1 MSFADNLFGYVQDV
15 NNFLNGVAGNASINT
30 VPQVAVDSRT
40 SASFGTLTAAR
51 KPFKPFIIGFI
62 PPDALVNYVPI
73 DVINK
78 NIADVTG
85 STAQGQSASAGLSN
99 TGAVYAGSPNQV
111 QAART
116 TFSQQELGDALYQ
129 SLKSRGFSDDQASTL
144 VPLMVGQIGAEI
156 TKTNDGTSFITNNY
170 NIGNVHMAAAGQYN
184 TPGVPSSG
192 YAVSPTTPRGGT
204 FVLGNDSYGANQKI
218 PDGAKVGDSYPVYFQ
233 ASTSLQ
239 DSTNK
244 WLDTLSNWPGVTDA
258 TNAQDYTTALLS
270 TQQGGSGIKGSY
282 FTGPPTLYAR
292 NIDAGQNRYLQ
303 ATGGVVTPSNADTV
317 ANATSDNSKLGV
329 GVMVSGDITDIDAT
343 DPLSFVA
350 GRNIRATTDQDRA
363 RVVSLQVAQINAQI
377 KAIQQTPPLSTLIN
391 PQEFTRSYE
400 NSFDAPKARRGHI
413 VHTWLEKPLIISCKG
428 QTAGSYVFDSTS
440 GAGGLT
446 NRYRCRA
453 LSYRNLMSLVRI
465 YKNNGYIYTGNA
477 FGGGANANMPLLA
490 MSVYVYF
497 DDHLYIGSFNEFS
510 ISDSADRPFNFEY
523 SLSFNVRYDIQ
534 LTVSDSQLVGL
545 ATA

>member
-15 NNFLNGVAGNASINT
+15 NNFLNGVAGNAAINT

-40 SASFGTLTAAR
+40 ASSFGTLTAAK

-78 NIADVTG
+78 NIADITG
-85 STAQGQSASAGLSN
+85 STVQGQSASAGLSN

-129 SLKSRGFSDDQASTL
+129 SLKSRGFSDTDAARL
-144 VPLMVGQIGAEI
+144 VPLMVGQIGSEI
-156 TKTNDGTSFITNNY
+156 RKTPDGSFVTNNY

-192 YAVSPTTPRGGT
+192 YAVAPTVPRGGT
-204 FVLGNDSYGANQKI
+204 FVLTNDSYGANQKI
-218 PDGAKVGDSYPVYFQ
+218 PEGAKVNDSYPVYVQ

-239 DSTNK
+239 ESTNK
-244 WLDTLSNWPGVTDA
+244 WLDTLSQWPGVTDA
-258 TNAQDYTTALLS
+258 TNAQEYTQALLS

-282 FTGPPTLYAR
+282 FTGPVGAYTR
-292 NIDAGQNRYLQ
+292 NVEFGQNQFLQ
-303 ATGGVVTPSNADTV
+303 KTGGVVTPSNADTV
-317 ANATSDNSKLGV
+317 ASATSDNSKLNV
-329 GVMVSGDITDIDAT
+329 GVMASGDITDIDAT

-350 GRNIRATTDQDRA
+350 GRNIRATTDQDKS

-413 VHTWLEKPLIISCKG
+413 IHTWLEKPMVISCKG

-465 YKNNGYIYTGNA
+465 YKNNGYIYTGDA
-477 FGGGANANMPLLA
+477 FGTGNGNTPLIA
-490 MSVYVYF
+490 MSIYIYYDGRV
-497 DDHLYIGSFNEFS
+497 YIGSFDSFS
-510 ISDSADRPFNFEY
+510 ITDDANTPYSFTYNFT
-523 SLSFNVRYDIQ
+523 FNVRYDIDIS
-534 LTVSDSQLVGL
+534 VSDAQLVGL
-545 ATA
+545 TAF